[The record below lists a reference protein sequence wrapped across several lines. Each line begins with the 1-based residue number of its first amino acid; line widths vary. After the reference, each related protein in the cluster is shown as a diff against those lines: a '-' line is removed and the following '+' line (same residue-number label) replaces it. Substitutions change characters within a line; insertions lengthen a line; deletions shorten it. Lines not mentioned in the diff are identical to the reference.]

1 MLANVRDYVLVER
14 HKNVCIGIRQ
24 IPVSAWPVFMA
35 SSRHALRRVLKY
47 TDTVPRITRL
57 RNSSPS
63 KTASACDNRMLGTV
77 THTRKATT

>member
-1 MLANVRDYVLVER
+1 MLVNVWDYVLVER

-24 IPVSAWPVFMA
+24 IPVSVWPVFMV

-47 TDTVPRITRL
+47 TDTQPRISRL

-63 KTASACDNRMLGTV
+63 KTASACDNRMLGTI
-77 THTRKATT
+77 TFTGKETP